1 MPSMP
6 QNDQWT
12 EGRFRKSI
20 TGKISLWLG
29 LLTILAMIPRALIS
43 PMTPAMYVPNLM
55 SGLVLIAN
63 FILIRRGVNAR
74 VCGLLLITAGFA
86 LAVNSGMNNGGL
98 RAPVSAAF
106 ILLPLVGYISLGKMG
121 GRVGV
126 ALTVLGMILLL
137 VAERFDAIVP
147 LVDSSKYTL
156 YKTLVYA
163 AGAYFAYGIGVSF
176 DRARV
181 ETEKILVA
189 QRQAA
194 SATAK
199 MAALGEM
206 ASGVA
211 HEINNPLAIIR
222 GRADHLL
229 TLLEHGPVEMD
240 RLKSDLHRMQVT
252 TDRIARII
260 KGLRAFSRDSSRDPM
275 ELTNI
280 RSIVEDVVEL
290 SRERFS
296 KRAIELRVS
305 ISEDISIECRPS
317 EIEQILVN
325 LINNS
330 YDAIENLSEKWIEVS
345 VYRQAANAMISVVDS
360 GSGID
365 STVVDKM
372 MQPFYTTKE
381 VGRGTGLGLSISK
394 GIAEAHHGT
403 LVYKTKAAH
412 TQFLLSL
419 PFRQPLA

>member
-1 MPSMP
+1 MS

-12 EGRFRKSI
+12 EGRFRRSI
-20 TGKISLWLG
+20 TGKISLWFG
-29 LLTILAMIPRALIS
+29 LLTLLAMIPRALIS
-43 PMTPAMYVPNLM
+43 PMPPAMYVPNGM
-55 SGLVLIAN
+55 SGLALIAN

-98 RAPVSAAF
+98 RAPVSALF
-106 ILLPLVGYISLGKMG
+106 LLLPLIGYVSLGKMG

-126 ALTVLGMILLL
+126 LLTILGMVLLL
-137 VAERFDAIVP
+137 VAEKFDAIVP
-147 LVDSSKYTL
+147 LVDSNKYTL
-156 YKTLVYA
+156 YKTLIYA

-194 SATAK
+194 GATAK

-229 TLLEHGPVEMD
+229 TLLEAGPVDTD

-275 ELTNI
+275 ELISI

-296 KRAIELRVS
+296 KRSIELRVS
-305 ISEDISIECRPS
+305 VAEDISIECRPT

-330 YDAIENLSEKWIEVS
+330 YDAIENLKEKWIEVS
-345 VYRQAANAMISVVDS
+345 VYREAANAVISVIDS
-360 GSGID
+360 GSGIEPI
-365 STVVDKM
+365 VVDKM

-419 PFRQPLA
+419 PLRQPPDR

>member
-1 MPSMP
+1 MS

-12 EGRFRKSI
+12 EGRFRRSI
-20 TGKISLWLG
+20 TGKISLWFG
-29 LLTILAMIPRALIS
+29 FLTLLAMIPRALIS
-43 PMTPAMYVPNLM
+43 PMTPAMYIPNVM

-63 FILIRRGVNAR
+63 FVLIRRGVNAR

-98 RAPVSAAF
+98 RAPVSALF
-106 ILLPLVGYISLGKMG
+106 ILLPLIGYVSLGKMG

-126 ALTVLGMILLL
+126 LLTILGMVLLL
-137 VAERFDAIVP
+137 VAEKFDAIVP
-147 LVDSSKYTL
+147 LVDSNKYTL
-156 YKTLVYA
+156 YKTLIYA

-194 SATAK
+194 GATAK

-229 TLLEHGPVEMD
+229 TLLENGPVDMD

-275 ELTNI
+275 ELISI

-296 KRAIELRVS
+296 KRSIELRVS
-305 ISEDISIECRPS
+305 VAEDISIECRPT

-330 YDAIENLSEKWIEVS
+330 YDAIENLKEQWIEIS
-345 VYRQAANAMISVVDS
+345 VYREAANAVISVIDS
-360 GSGID
+360 GSGIEPI
-365 STVVDKM
+365 VVDKM

-419 PFRQPLA
+419 PLRQPPDR